1 MNVIKSYPKSM
12 LRQVLVF
19 GLIGLT
25 CCCFVKKANGAEGL
39 GLNIDSQ
46 PIDRSNGASYAN
58 MLEKAQKSV
67 VSVYTAEL
75 VQYLRYSG
83 SSRDHLLR
91 EFFGLP
97 PTNRRGSNVE
107 TRKIPQGVGSGVIV
121 RANGYII
128 TNNHVISNQQGGVA
142 DEILVRLSNGK
153 EYKAK
158 VVGRDP
164 KTDVAVL
171 KVNATGLPTA
181 KIADSKQTRVGD
193 IVFAIGN
200 PMGVGLTVTTGIIS
214 AKNRNIGIYGLD
226 GYENFIQ
233 TDASINPGNSGGALV
248 DIKGRLIGINS
259 AIVSGSGGNVGIGFA
274 IPSNLAVDVS
284 SQLVKTGK
292 VNRRTIG
299 VYIAP
304 ISEVEAQRLG
314 LSNKSVLI
322 QDVLAKTAAAKAGLR
337 AGDIITHINNRAI
350 EGVGSLRSSIAHLKK
365 GDVVSIDIWRDQKK
379 YRASLTIE

>member
-1 MNVIKSYPKSM
+1 MNVIKSYPKRM

>member
-39 GLNIDSQ
+39 GLSIDSQ

-365 GDVVSIDIWRDQKK
+365 GDVVNIDIWRDQKK

>member
-1 MNVIKSYPKSM
+1 MNVIKFYPKSM

-19 GLIGLT
+19 GFIGLT

-83 SSRDHLLR
+83 SSRDDLLR

-322 QDVLAKTAAAKAGLR
+322 QDLSL
-337 AGDIITHINNRAI
+337 IHI
-350 EGVGSLRSSIAHLKK
+350 
-365 GDVVSIDIWRDQKK
+365 
-379 YRASLTIE
+379 

>member
-1 MNVIKSYPKSM
+1 MNVIKSYPKSI

-83 SSRDHLLR
+83 SSRDDLLR

>member
-1 MNVIKSYPKSM
+1 M

-19 GLIGLT
+19 GFIGLT

-83 SSRDHLLR
+83 SSRDDLLR